1 MRAKL
6 FFALMGTLG
15 ACSFANAQTT
25 VKGRVIDEKN
35 KPVAEISVSV
45 GQKSVKTDVQGY
57 FSLYINRPGRI
68 TLRLS
73 GVGFGKKEVVLTQE
87 GAETKSG
94 DIVLRNNEYNIEDV
108 EVFGERGRQPKGLE
122 TITRMPLKP
131 SDQIQSISVIS
142 HKVIEDQ
149 GALTLTD
156 AVRNI
161 PGVTLFGSYGGVKES
176 MSTRGFRGVPVLKNG
191 VRMDSQFQTASGVV
205 DMQGVESI
213 QMIKGSA
220 AITQGVITD
229 IGNAGGVIN
238 VVTKT
243 PNFINAGAVGA
254 RVGSWGQFRPTF
266 DMQTVL
272 DKKETLAVR
281 FNGAYERSDSYRT
294 AVSGNSVYF
303 NPSLTWRAS
312 GNTTVTL
319 EGDYLNSNKTPVTS
333 AVNLNSSPGVNA
345 LYVLPNDRM
354 GGLATDNNNT
364 VMSSFMA
371 SINHRLNDN
380 WRLRTAYAVSSYQVD
395 NQSTGLS
402 LVKNNNPDFN
412 LFSRSMSRSLR
423 DDKNRTFQFDL
434 IGEELYTGGI
444 KHTFQGGFD
453 YRIVDANT
461 TAMVGTLNPSDK
473 NVILSDEDIKGGII
487 DVIDIKGDW
496 TNSLEDVQYVDKS
509 GQSQVGKTISFAK
522 GTPVD
527 ADYNTFGILAQDV
540 IEFNKYIKV
549 ALGLRYSEINT
560 ISATSNTS
568 QRHSA
573 WNPSVGF
580 IATPMQ
586 HLNFFGSYTNST
598 SLRSAA
604 NKMVGG
610 GDIGPSKT
618 EQFEAGIKSDW
629 LDEKLRFNLTYFH
642 IYTSNLSNQEY
653 TPGTTT
659 STGYYFKA
667 GDLLRD
673 GIEAELNGRILD
685 NLTVMLGYAYL
696 DARYKNSPSYV
707 DGSAPMNAPDH
718 TANGWVQYVVNQ
730 GALKNLSLSAGV
742 YYVGKRPVNE
752 FSNNYDGHS
761 YNPGVKPFD
770 MPAYTTVNAQL
781 GYKFQ
786 KWEGRVFLNNL
797 TDEMGLNSYFRG
809 GFINQIDPRNA
820 AFSLSYRF

>member
-1 MRAKL
+1 MNKKL
-6 FFALMGTLG
+6 ILPFIGLIAGTTYLQ
-15 ACSFANAQTT
+15 AQTT
-25 VKGRVIDEKN
+25 VKGRVLDEMR
-35 KPVAEISVSV
+35 KPVAEISVRS
-45 GQKSVKTDVQGY
+45 GHKSVKTDENGY
-57 FSLYINRPGRI
+57 FQLYIDRPGRFP
-68 TLRLS
+68 LRFS
-73 GVGFGKKEVVLTQE
+73 GVGFGQKEF
-87 GAETKSG
+87 
-94 DIVLRNNEYNIEDV
+94 VLRPEGSQTVVEDIILSNNGYNIENV
-108 EVFGERGRQPKGLE
+108 EVFGERGKQPKGLE
-122 TITRMPLKP
+122 DITRMPLKP

-243 PNFINAGAVGA
+243 PNFINAGTVGA

-266 DMQTVL
+266 DVQTIL
-272 DKKETLAVR
+272 DKKETLAIR
-281 FNGAYERSDSYRT
+281 FNGAYERADSYRKS
-294 AVSGNSVYF
+294 VSSNSVYF
-303 NPSLTWRAS
+303 NPSLTWKAS
-312 GNTTVTL
+312 DKTTITL

-333 AVNLNSSPGVNA
+333 AVNLNSSQGVNA
-345 LYVLPNDRM
+345 LYLLPNDRM
-354 GGLATDNNNT
+354 AGLSSDNNNT
-364 VMSSFMA
+364 TMSSFMA
-371 SINHRLNDN
+371 TISHALTDH
-380 WRLRTAYAVSSYQVD
+380 WRLRGAYAFSSYQTD

-402 LVKNNNPDFN
+402 LLRANNPDFE

-423 DDKNRTFQFDL
+423 DDKNRTVQFDL
-434 IGEELYTGGI
+434 IGEDLYTGKI
-444 KHTFQGGFD
+444 KHTVQAGFD

-461 TAMVGTLNPSDK
+461 TSFAGTLAAADK
-473 NVILSDEDIKGGII
+473 GVILGNTS
-487 DVIDIKGDW
+487 VIDTINIRSSW
-496 TNSLEDVQYVDKS
+496 SNRLEDVVYNDINGAS
-509 GQSQVGKTISFAK
+509 RIGKTIGFAL

-540 IEFNKYIKV
+540 IEFNKYLKI

-560 ISATSNTS
+560 INANNNNS
-568 QRHSA
+568 QRRSA
-573 WNPSVGF
+573 WNPSAGF
-580 IATPMQ
+580 IVTPIQ
-586 HLNFFGSYTNST
+586 HFNVFGSYTNSS

-604 NKMVGG
+604 NRMVGG
-610 GDIGPSKT
+610 GEIGASTT
-618 EQFEAGIKSDW
+618 EQFETGIKSDW
-629 LDEKLRFNLTYFH
+629 LNEKLRFNLTYFH

-653 TPGTTT
+653 VEGTTT
-659 STGYYFKA
+659 PTGYYFKA
-667 GDLLRD
+667 GDLVRD

-707 DGSAPMNAPDH
+707 DGSEPMNAPDH
-718 TANGWVQYVVNQ
+718 TANGWVQYVFNQ
-730 GALKNLSLSAGV
+730 GALKNFSLSAGV

-752 FSNNYDGHS
+752 FSNAYDGHT
-761 YNPGVKPFD
+761 YNPGVEPFD
-770 MPAYTTVNAQL
+770 MPAYTTLNAQL
-781 GYKFQ
+781 GYKAK
-786 KWEGRVFLNNL
+786 KWEARLFLNNL
-797 TDEMGLNSYFRG
+797 TDEVGLNSYFRG
-809 GFINQIDPRNA
+809 GFINQIDPRNV
-820 AFSLSYRF
+820 AFALNYKF

>member
-1 MRAKL
+1 MKAKL
-6 FFALMGTLG
+6 FFALIGAMGVSSL
-15 ACSFANAQTT
+15 ANAQTT
-25 VKGRVIDEKN
+25 VKGKVVDEKN
-35 KPVAEISVSV
+35 KPVSEISVRA
-45 GQKSVKTDVQGY
+45 GHQAVKTDADGF
-57 FSLYINRPGRI
+57 FSIYIDRPGRF
-68 TLRLS
+68 TLRFS
-73 GVGFGKKEVVLTQE
+73 GLGFGNKELVVTQQ
-87 GAETKSG
+87 GAETLME
-94 DIVLRNNEYNIEDV
+94 DIVLKANAYNIEDV

-122 TITRMPLKP
+122 IITRMPLKP
-131 SDQIQSISVIS
+131 SDQIQSISVVS

-176 MSTRGFRGVPVLKNG
+176 MSTRGFRGIPVLKNG

-229 IGNAGGVIN
+229 LGNAGGVIN

-266 DMQTVL
+266 DVQTVL

-312 GNTTVTL
+312 GNTTVTI

-333 AVNLNSSPGVNA
+333 AVNLDKSPGVNA
-345 LYVLPNDRM
+345 LYVLPYDRM
-354 GGLATDNNNT
+354 AGLKTDNNNT

-371 SINHRLNDN
+371 SINHRLTDH
-380 WRLRTAYAVSSYQVD
+380 WRLRGAYAFSSYQVD

-402 LVKNNNPDFN
+402 MLKDNNSDFS

-423 DDKNRTFQFDL
+423 DDKNKTFQFDL
-434 IGEELYTGGI
+434 IGEELYTGRI

-453 YRIVDANT
+453 FRIVDANT
-461 TAMVGTLNPSDK
+461 TTLNGTLKSLEKDVSLGNAS
-473 NVILSDEDIKGGII
+473 II
-487 DVIDIKGDW
+487 DTINVLGNW
-496 TNSLEDVQYVDKS
+496 TNLLDEVQYSDVKGVARTGKS
-509 GQSQVGKTISFAK
+509 ISFVK

-540 IEFNKYIKV
+540 VEFNKYIKV

-560 ISATSNTS
+560 VSATSNS
-568 QRHSA
+568 SERRSA

-580 IATPMQ
+580 ILTPIQ
-586 HLNFFGSYTNST
+586 HLNVFGSYTSST

-610 GDIGPSKT
+610 GEIGPSTT

-629 LDEKLRFNLTYFH
+629 LNEKLRFNLTYFH

-653 TPGTTT
+653 VAGTTT
-659 STGYYFKA
+659 GTGYYFKA

-730 GALKNLSLSAGV
+730 GMLKNLSLSAGI

-752 FSNNYDGHS
+752 FSNAYDGHS

-770 MPAYTTVNAQL
+770 MPAYTTLNAQV
-781 GYKFQ
+781 GYKLQ
-786 KWEGRVFLNNL
+786 KWEARLFLNNL
-797 TDEMGLNSYFRG
+797 TDEIGLNSYFRG
-809 GFINQIDPRNA
+809 GFINQTDPRNA
-820 AFSLSYRF
+820 AFALSYKF